1 MRSHILV
8 HDFTQAHACGR
19 TQKRKDRGKRIRAG
33 LEMMED
39 QMWDEGLKY
48 IKDNQ
53 FHQDF
58 AFQVWMLGSGA

>member
-1 MRSHILV
+1 MQRNR
-8 HDFTQAHACGR
+8 QHARHTLGR
-19 TQKRKDRGKRIRAG
+19 
-33 LEMMED
+33 LEMMEA

-48 IKDNQ
+48 IKDDR